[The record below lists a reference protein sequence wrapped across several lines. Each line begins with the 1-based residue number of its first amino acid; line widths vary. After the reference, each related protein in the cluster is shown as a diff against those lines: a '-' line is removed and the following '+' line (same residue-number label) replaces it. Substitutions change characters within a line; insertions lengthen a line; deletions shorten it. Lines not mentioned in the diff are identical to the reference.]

1 MTEAMNESYTAGEKD
16 YTALVSKM
24 KDAGID
30 VVYVGGYHTEGGLI
44 LRQMREQG
52 LDAQMVSGDAFNTE
66 EFWTIAGPA
75 GEGMIF
81 TFAPEPRNFPDSQG
95 SRREVQGRRI

>member
-1 MTEAMNESYTAGEKD
+1 MTETMNEAYTAGEKD

-52 LDAQMVSGDAFNTE
+52 WTLRWCRATPSTPRSSGPS
-66 EFWTIAGPA
+66 PA
-75 GEGMIF
+75 PPVK
-81 TFAPEPRNFPDSQG
+81 A
-95 SRREVQGRRI
+95 